1 METQTTALK
10 PRWTA
15 SRLFWIS
22 SAGFILS
29 LVVVGIAGLLWWP
42 LAFDW
47 DSDKLPIPAYI
58 DVGVGIVGAVTGVLS
73 IIVMIISGTKALLS
87 HERPA
92 V

>member
-1 METQTTALK
+1 MSLV
-10 PRWTA
+10 
-15 SRLFWIS
+15 S
-22 SAGFILS
+22 FILS
-29 LVVVGIAGLLWWP
+29 LVVLGIALLLWWP

-58 DVGVGIVGAVTGVLS
+58 DVGVGIVSAVTGALS
-73 IIVMIISGTKALLS
+73 IIVMIILGAKALLS